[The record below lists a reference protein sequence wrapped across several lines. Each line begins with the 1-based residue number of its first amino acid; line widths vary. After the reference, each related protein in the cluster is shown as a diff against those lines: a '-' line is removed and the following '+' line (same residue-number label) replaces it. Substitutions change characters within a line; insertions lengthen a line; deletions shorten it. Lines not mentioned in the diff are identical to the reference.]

1 MTIKTGKRSFVSSYK
16 LRPGDLIEFG
26 YDGKVRL
33 CVVIS
38 PDWNNMADCYQF
50 ETIEAAEE
58 ILEWLLN
65 DYNVARTG
73 DLYVDF
79 GNAFP
84 FKSFKHDKMTT
95 LQQIEYKLEERENEQ
110 TEKQEKKIEEV
121 KETVQDIYIDK
132 DNINLY
138 GE

>member
-1 MTIKTGKRSFVSSYK
+1 MTIKTGKRLFASPYT
-16 LRPGDLIEFG
+16 LQPGDLIEFG
-26 YDGKVRL
+26 YNGKVRL
-33 CVVIS
+33 CVVI
-38 PDWNNMADCYQF
+38 WNDKVDCYQF
-50 ETIEAAEE
+50 ETIESAEE

-84 FKSFKHDKMTT
+84 FKSFNHGKMTAV
-95 LQQIEYKLEERENEQ
+95 QRIEYKFEERENEQ

>member
-1 MTIKTGKRSFVSSYK
+1 MIKLGRRLFASVRNLT
-16 LRPGDLIEFG
+16 PGDLIEFG

-50 ETIEAAEE
+50 ETVEDAEE
-58 ILEWLLN
+58 ILEWTLN
-65 DYNVARTG
+65 EFNAARSG

-95 LQQIEYKLEERENEQ
+95 IQQIEYLLEREE
-110 TEKQEKKIEEV
+110 TEEV
-121 KETVQDIYIDK
+121 EEETIIEKVIDTVTEVT
-132 DNINLY
+132 DNPNLY

>member
-33 CVVIS
+33 CVFIS

-50 ETIEAAEE
+50 ETVEDAEE
-58 ILEWLLN
+58 ILEWTLN
-65 DYNVARTG
+65 EFNAARSG

-95 LQQIEYKLEERENEQ
+95 IQQIEYKLEEQGNEQ
-110 TEKQEKKIEEV
+110 TEKQEEKIGEV
-121 KETVQDIYIDK
+121 KEILQDMYID
-132 DNINLY
+132 NGNLY

>member
-1 MTIKTGKRSFVSSYK
+1 MTIKTGKRLFASPYT
-16 LRPGDLIEFG
+16 LQPGDLIEFG
-26 YDGKVRL
+26 YNGKVRL

-38 PDWNNMADCYQF
+38 PDWNDKADCYQF

-58 ILEWLLN
+58 ILEWILH
-65 DYNVARTG
+65 DFNVARTG

-84 FKSFKHDKMTT
+84 FKSFNHGKMTAV
-95 LQQIEYKLEERENEQ
+95 QRIEYKFEEQEHEQ
-110 TEKQEKKIEEV
+110 TEKQEEKIEEV
-121 KETVQDIYIDK
+121 KEVIQDIYID
-132 DNINLY
+132 NGNLY